1 MPMKKKQTNVDIIA
15 ELQKLVDSHVD
26 SYKEDFDIDKRIIRC
41 AAESKE
47 PEDKVLMWFCRPCG
61 THCLRE
67 NQVFIQG
74 TRDHNTYR
82 FYAEQTRDEYIA
94 RVIVPKEVRK
104 GKVYGDVFEV
114 NYREQAANVAQN
126 SVAPDHDRLSF
137 ADGYMLDAP
146 CRSSFDAAMAL
157 VGEHGGVKTHRT
169 LPKDAVALAEVLTK
183 QKSRRDRL
191 PEAER
196 TEVLAP
202 LPVAELRKYEAVKE
216 AHPDALVCF
225 AQNGYFELYGMD
237 AEKAAPLLGTKVLE
251 KKVRGKSAM
260 PVTGFRESVW
270 VAASKKLWQS
280 GADVLLSKDGET
292 FKELKGADFIPVGA
306 TLQMDGIRCRIDAVD
321 FAANEVRLTNIE
333 DKNRPI
339 RFSENISYVRSFVED
354 AGIAIYD
361 TIPKK
366 PAARESIREKLKT
379 AQKAQPSHTPKPQK
393 LKGKD
398 MEL

>member
-1 MPMKKKQTNVDIIA
+1 MKKYTDVDIVA

-26 SYKEDFDIDKRIIRC
+26 SYKEDFDIDKRIIRR
-41 AAESKE
+41 AAESRN
-47 PEDKVLMWFCRPCG
+47 PEDKTLMWFCRPHG
-61 THCLRE
+61 THCLNE

-74 TRDHNTYR
+74 TRDHNTFR
-82 FYAEQTRDEYIA
+82 FYAEQTYDECIA
-94 RVIVPKEVRK
+94 RVIVPKAVKR
-104 GKVYGDVFEV
+104 GKVFGDVFEI

-126 SVAPDHDRLSF
+126 SVAPDHDRLTF
-137 ADGYMLDAP
+137 ADGFVLEAP

-157 VGEHGGVKTHRT
+157 IGEHGGVKTHQT
-169 LPKDAVALAEVLTK
+169 LPKDADALVEVLSK

-191 PEAER
+191 PETER

-225 AQNGYFELYGMD
+225 AQNGYFELYGKD

-251 KKVRGKSAM
+251 KKVRGKPAM
-260 PVTGFRESVW
+260 PVTGFRESAW
-270 VAASKKLWQS
+270 VAASQKLWQS

-361 TIPKK
+361 AIPKK
-366 PAARESIREKLKT
+366 PAVRKSIREKLK
-379 AQKAQPSHTPKPQK
+379 ASQKAQPSQPQKVQK